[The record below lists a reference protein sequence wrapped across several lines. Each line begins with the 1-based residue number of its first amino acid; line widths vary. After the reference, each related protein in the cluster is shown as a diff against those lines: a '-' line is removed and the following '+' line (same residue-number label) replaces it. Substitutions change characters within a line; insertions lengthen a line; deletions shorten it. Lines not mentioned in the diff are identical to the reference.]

1 MPRDTLPAKREQA
14 TQAPS
19 FAGFVVRLL
28 GYLFLASLSVSLGSL
43 HLRMGPVQRWM
54 ASTVTTAA
62 NQIGAEAQ
70 VSDTTIRLPS
80 AALDINHE
88 CTGIFVI
95 LVYAMFV
102 LAYPAPWRQRV
113 YGIAF
118 GLAVLTAVNVGR
130 LILLTVIAS
139 TRPGWFAYF
148 HEYFFQGLFIALL
161 AFLASIWTEQVRRAT
176 AAQLSA

>member
-1 MPRDTLPAKREQA
+1 MSRDAPAKEREQA
-14 TQAPS
+14 PQTPS
-19 FAGFVVRLL
+19 FAGFVIRLL
-28 GYLFLASLSVSLGSL
+28 SYLFLASLSVSLGSL

-54 ASTVTTAA
+54 ASTVTAAA

-70 VSDTTIRLPS
+70 VSGTTIRVPN

-113 YGIAF
+113 YGIAL
-118 GLAVLTAVNVGR
+118 GLVVLTAVNVGR

-139 TRPGWFAYF
+139 TRPAWFAYF

-176 AAQLSA
+176 VGQLSA

>member
-1 MPRDTLPAKREQA
+1 MPGDDSAARREQA
-14 TQAPS
+14 VQGPT
-19 FAGFVVRLL
+19 FTGFVVRLL
-28 GYLFLASLSVSLGSL
+28 AYLFLASLSVSLGSL
-43 HLRMGPVQRWM
+43 HLRLEPVQRWM

-62 NQIGAEAQ
+62 NGVGAGAQ
-70 VSDTTIRLPS
+70 VAGTTIRLPS

-102 LAYPAPWRQRV
+102 LAYPAPWGHRA
-113 YGIAF
+113 YGIAL
-118 GLAVLTAVNVGR
+118 GLVVLTAVNVGR

-139 TRPGWFAYF
+139 MRPAWFAYF
-148 HEYFFQGLFIALL
+148 HEYFVQGLFIALL

-176 AAQLSA
+176 VGQLSA